1 MIRFACKQCGISFD
15 RPDEAAGTLVF
26 CSCGAGNR
34 VPWESTVPAPE
45 AADGAADGP
54 SVGRAIPLGEE
65 RGVPPVRRPDGSLAE
80 QRRKQ
85 RDPDFCLNHPDA
97 GSSATCPD
105 CEAAFCASCLVTFRG
120 EVLCGPCKNFR
131 VRALQ
136 RPGEFSVA
144 ALFSLLLG
152 LFTGPFGLFCVSL
165 SASMHNA
172 VPSFFALIMPVAAML
187 LGAKAMRDIETRP
200 RMTGRSIAIAGL
212 VSGLVTAFLTVVF
225 AILVGK
231 QVE

>member
-26 CSCGAGNR
+26 CRCGTGNR
-34 VPWESTVPAPE
+34 VPWESTVPEVE
-45 AADGAADGP
+45 ADAAAAAGP
-54 SVGRAIPLGEE
+54 SIGRAIPLDEE

-80 QRRKQ
+80 QRRRQ
-85 RDPDFCLNHPDA
+85 RDPAFCLNHPDA
-97 GSSATCPD
+97 SASATCPD
-105 CEAAFCASCLVTFRG
+105 CEEAFCAGCLVAFRG
-120 EVLCGPCKNFR
+120 QVLCGPCKNFR

-136 RPGEFSVA
+136 RPGQFSVA
-144 ALFSLLLG
+144 ALFSLFLG

-165 SASMHNA
+165 SANMRTA
-172 VPSFFALIMPVAAML
+172 VPSFFALIMPVAAIV

-200 RMTGRSIAIAGL
+200 RMTGRSIAIAGM

>member
-26 CSCGAGNR
+26 CRCGAGNR
-34 VPWESTVPAPE
+34 VPWESTVPEVE
-45 AADGAADGP
+45 ADAAAEP
-54 SVGRAIPLGEE
+54 SAGRAIPLEEE
-65 RGVPPVRRPDGSLAE
+65 RGVLPVRRRDGSLAE
-80 QRRKQ
+80 EQRRRQ
-85 RDPDFCLNHPDA
+85 RDPAFCLNHPDA
-97 GSSATCPD
+97 SSSTTCPD
-105 CEAAFCASCLVTFRG
+105 CEEAFCASCLISFQG
-120 EVLCGPCKNFR
+120 ELICGPCKNFR

-136 RPGEFSVA
+136 RPGQFSVA

-165 SASMHNA
+165 SANMRTA
-172 VPSFFALIMPVAAML
+172 APSFFALIMPVAAML

-200 RMTGRSIAIAGL
+200 RTTGRSIAIAGM